1 MAVQADELAEQATSG
16 VNPRTPKPFELK
28 VAFVQWLFS
37 PRSER
42 EHKTMGAWAEANGV
56 CRQTLWE
63 WKTQDAEVLQLI
75 KEWRRFAEPAWAAA
89 VGTLTEVATDKD
101 HPAVVQAIRTMG
113 ELLEKFPDR
122 KVRVD
127 GELKH
132 TVTAI
137 YGAAAQALEDGV
149 TIESDVTEE

>member
-1 MAVQADELAEQATSG
+1 MAVDVTATLGDNS
-16 VNPRTPKPFELK
+16 RARKPFELK
-28 VAFVQWLFS
+28 VAFVTWLFS
-37 PRSER
+37 PKDER

-63 WKTQDAEVLQLI
+63 WKHQDEEVLELI
-75 KEWRRFAEPAWAAA
+75 RSWKRFAEPAWAAA
-89 VGTLTEVATDKD
+89 VGTLTDVATDRD

-122 KVRVD
+122 KVRLD
-127 GELKH
+127 GEVKH

-137 YGAAAQALEDGV
+137 YGAAAQALEDGD
-149 TIESDVTEE
+149 TIEGEVEEESSGSD